1 MMKMILALMF
11 QGVIPMFLGLGG
23 GQYNGQARANEA
35 QNQQAVGAFGGQAS
49 TEGATLNPFFS
60 QEMRATHSLD
70 PNQQNELLTNAEAG
84 SGGAFGAEEGMLN
97 ANAARTGNATTLS
110 KDLGQAARDRAK
122 VAAGASEGIAG
133 QDIMGAKTLNQ
144 EGAKGLEGLYGT
156 NVSGQL
162 GAMKQADE
170 GIKTEQAT
178 QGQNWLQQLDSIANF
193 GKDVA
198 GDITGGKAAGKAL
211 GF

>member
-1 MMKMILALMF
+1 MAFGMSSIF
-11 QGVIPMFLGLGG
+11 GG

-35 QNQQAVGAFGGQAS
+35 QDQQAVGQFGGQSA

-60 QEMRATHSLD
+60 QEMRAKHSLD

-84 SGGAFGAEEGMLN
+84 SGGAFGGAEGVMN
-97 ANAARTGNATTLS
+97 ADAARTGNATTLTKS
-110 KDLGQAARDRAK
+110 LDEMARDKAK

-133 QDIMGAKTLNQ
+133 QDIMGAKALNQ

-178 QGQNWLQQLDSIANF
+178 QAPSFMSDLTQLAK
-193 GKDVA
+193 GGMDVA
-198 GDITGGKAAGKAL
+198 NLASGPGKTSWL
-211 GF
+211 T

>member
-1 MMKMILALMF
+1 MAFGMSSIF
-11 QGVIPMFLGLGG
+11 GG

-35 QNQQAVGAFGGQAS
+35 QDQQAAGQFGGQSA

-60 QEMRATHSLD
+60 QEMRAKHSRD
-70 PNQQNELLTNAEAG
+70 ANQQNELLTNAEAG
-84 SGGAFGAEEGMLN
+84 SGGACGGAEGVMN
-97 ANAARTGNATTLS
+97 ADAARTGNATTLTKS
-110 KDLGQAARDRAK
+110 LDEMARDKAK